1 VNERVE
7 YPGLIWVK
15 DPINLDGQPTGAAP
29 RRRHHEDC
37 SHFYRASD
45 GSMLGPPPYIASAE
59 QMRILPPCQTCA
71 EMSPGSGAAARDV
84 AGRRGDVCESCFMER
99 PLIGTCPNCGD
110 E

>member
-1 VNERVE
+1 
-7 YPGLIWVK
+7 
-15 DPINLDGQPTGAAP
+15 
-29 RRRHHEDC
+29 
-37 SHFYRASD
+37 
-45 GSMLGPPPYIASAE
+45 MLGPPPYIASAE